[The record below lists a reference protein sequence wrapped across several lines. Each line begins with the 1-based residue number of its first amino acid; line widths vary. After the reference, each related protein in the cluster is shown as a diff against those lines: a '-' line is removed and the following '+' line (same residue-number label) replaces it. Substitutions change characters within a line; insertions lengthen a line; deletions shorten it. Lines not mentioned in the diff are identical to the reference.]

1 MKLTNPLLVNAAQQV
16 MQRVPQQLQ
25 GALNNAVMAGN
36 KIMYSDKTRHLMMS
50 QMKQN
55 NGDVPTN
62 IGEGIAK
69 LVSILYAD
77 SKGKLPLR
85 VLIPAGVVLVC
96 QAIEFVNDAGGTDIT
111 PDVLSKATM
120 EFSSSF
126 LQLLGVTPDKLQQIL
141 ANGAQGGAQPQAQ
154 QPAPNGGAS
163 GNPQ

>member
-1 MKLTNPLLVNAAQQV
+1 MKLTNPLLVKTAQQT
-16 MQRVPQQLQ
+16 MSRVPQQLQ
-25 GALNNAVMAGN
+25 GALKNAVTAGN
-36 KIMYSDKTRHLMMS
+36 KVMYSDQSRHLMMD

-55 NGDVPTN
+55 NGDIPTN
-62 IGEGIAK
+62 IGEGVAK
-69 LVSILYAD
+69 LISLLFAD

-85 VLIPAGVVLVC
+85 VLIPAGIILVC
-96 QAIEFVNDAGGTDIT
+96 QAIEFVNDAGSVEIT
-111 PDVLSKATM
+111 PDVLNQATM

-141 ANGAQGGAQPQAQ
+141 SSQGQQA